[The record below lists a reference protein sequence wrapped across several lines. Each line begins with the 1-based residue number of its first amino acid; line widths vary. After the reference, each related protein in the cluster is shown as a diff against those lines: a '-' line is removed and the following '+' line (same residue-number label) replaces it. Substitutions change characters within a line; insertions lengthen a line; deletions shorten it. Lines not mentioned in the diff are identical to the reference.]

1 MRFIQQKATP
11 MLQSELIR
19 IIEQTAPLSLMAEWD
34 HSGVQVASA
43 RAEIG
48 HLAVCLDP
56 APEQLRAAVD
66 AGADM
71 VLTHHPLTL
80 RPVWTSELNGYT
92 DALSILYRHD
102 VPLYASHTTLDANPL
117 GPSAWLP
124 DELGLSDRVILE
136 KTGSFTAPDGSLA
149 EGGFGCAGSLPSPL
163 SLAELCA
170 RMRAWLPL
178 DRMCAVPRLIGDPER
193 VIRRV
198 AICTGSGSSLLEE
211 AVAAGADLFITGDV
225 KYHDALALASRHDER
240 SPNFCPTA
248 ILDVGHFSLEEEMT
262 RRFAALLEKK
272 LDGVTVTFLPGRDPF
287 LPMTFLSEV
296 PEVLS

>member
-1 MRFIQQKATP
+1 

-43 RAEIG
+43 RADIR

-56 APEQLRAAVD
+56 SPEQLRAAVE

-71 VLTHHPLTL
+71 VLTHHPLAM
-80 RPVWTSELNGYT
+80 RPAWTNTLNGYT

-102 VPLYASHTTLDANPL
+102 VPLYASHTSLDANPL

-124 DELGLSDRVILE
+124 DELGLSHRVILE
-136 KTGSFTAPDGSLA
+136 KTGTFTAPDGTVA
-149 EGGFGCAGSLPSPL
+149 EGGFGCAGDLPAPMTL
-163 SLAELCA
+163 GELCVA
-170 RMRAWLPL
+170 MRTHLPL
-178 DRMCAVPRLIGDPER
+178 ERMCSVARLIGDPARE
-193 VIRRV
+193 IRRV
-198 AICTGSGSSLLEE
+198 AVCTGSGSSLMEE
-211 AVAAGADLFITGDV
+211 AAAASADVFITGDV
-225 KYHDALALASRHDER
+225 KYHDALALASRQDRR
-240 SPNFCPTA
+240 SPNFCPMA

-262 RRFAALLEKK
+262 RRFAVLLEKL
-272 LDGVTVTFLPGRDPF
+272 LDGVKVTFLPGRDPF
-287 LPMTFLSEV
+287 LPLTFLSEV

>member
-1 MRFIQQKATP
+1 MI
-11 MLQSELIR
+11 QSELIR

-34 HSGVQVASA
+34 HSGVQVAST
-43 RAEIG
+43 RAEIR

-56 APEQLRAAVD
+56 APEQLKAAAA

-71 VLTHHPLTL
+71 VLTHHPLAM
-80 RPVWTSELNGYT
+80 RPFWTDALNGIT
-92 DALSILYRHD
+92 DALSVLYRHD
-102 VPLYASHTTLDANPL
+102 MPLYASHTTLDANPL
-117 GPSAWLP
+117 GPASWLP

-136 KTGSFTAPDGSLA
+136 KTGTFTAPDGTQV
-149 EGGFGCAGSLPSPL
+149 EGGFGCAGTLPAPL
-163 SLAELCA
+163 TLREVCA
-170 RMRAWLPL
+170 RMRAFLPL
-178 DRMCAVPRLIGDPER
+178 ERMCGVARLIGDPES

-198 AICTGSGSSLLEE
+198 AVCTGSGSSLLEE
-211 AVAAGADLFITGDV
+211 AAAAGADLFITGDV
-225 KYHDALALASRHDER
+225 KYHDALALASRHDGR

-248 ILDVGHFSLEEEMT
+248 ILDVGHFSLEEEMI
-262 RRFAALLEKK
+262 RRFAQLLERK